1 MPAGAEEG
9 ILKGMYPFS
18 QAAADGKT
26 PRVQLLGSGT
36 ILREVIAAAQLLE
49 QDWGVAADVW
59 SCPSFNELRRDGLDA
74 DRWNMLHPLEKP
86 RLSYVE
92 EQLKDRAGPV
102 VAATD
107 YMKIYA
113 DQIRPFVQNL
123 GKRYRVLG
131 TDGFGRSDSRENL
144 RRFFE
149 VNRHYVTVAALRSLA
164 EDGAI
169 KPQIVADAIKKY
181 GIDPEQAESGHGVR
195 GTSMSALEV
204 LVPDIGDFKDIPV
217 IEVLVKAG
225 DTVAKDDPLIAGVGQ
240 GDDGSPVARGRGGQ
254 GHQGQGGRQGQRRQ
268 PGAYAGSH

>member
-1 MPAGAEEG
+1 MNENYAHPAMPAGAAEG
-9 ILKGMYPFS
+9 ILKGMYQFS
-18 QAAADGKT
+18 HAPADAKA

-36 ILREVIAAAQLLE
+36 IMREVIAAAQMLE

-74 DRWNMLHPLEKP
+74 DRWNMLHSLEKP

-102 VAATD
+102 IAATD

-123 GKRYRVLG
+123 GRRYRVLG
-131 TDGFGRSDSRENL
+131 TDGFGRSDSRDNL

-149 VNRHYVTVAALRSLA
+149 VNRQYVTVAALRSLA

-169 KPQIVADAIKKY
+169 KPQVVADAIKKY
-181 GIDPEQAESGHGVR
+181 GIDPNK
-195 GTSMSALEV
+195 
-204 LVPDIGDFKDIPV
+204 PNPV
-217 IEVLVKAG
+217 
-225 DTVAKDDPLIAGVGQ
+225 TV
-240 GDDGSPVARGRGGQ
+240 
-254 GHQGQGGRQGQRRQ
+254 
-268 PGAYAGSH
+268 